1 MNGDLFTAPAAGR
14 FPAPR
19 AFQATA
25 HEKLREGVRAG
36 HRRQLLVAPTGAG
49 KCLGRDTPV
58 LMADGTVRLVQHVQ
72 AGEQLLGPDGSPRN
86 VLSVTRGREAL
97 YRVIPKKGMSYVCN
111 ASHILSLRKTP
122 GSDAIVL
129 ANGERIAPEADVVN
143 VNVEVFAASNKTARH
158 CLKGWRSDALEFPLE
173 PVDLTLDPYL
183 LGCWLGDGSQR
194 RFAISKPESRMVDE
208 WRAAAARFGYEVV
221 ETRGTGD
228 CPTWTI
234 VSRDPVDGRPYNL
247 YLGALDCYGLRE
259 RKHIPHDYKVAPVPA
274 RLQLLAGMIDSD
286 GHMSHAGYDWIS
298 KSRELAEDFAFVCR
312 SVGLAAYVAPT
323 RKGIASTGFVGDYWR
338 VSVSGDCSAIPCRDK
353 PAPER
358 RQKKRHLVHG
368 IRVEPIGEGDY
379 FGFEIDG
386 DHLFLLGDFTV
397 THNTYLGLRIVHE
410 ALQRGKRAV
419 FICDRTA
426 LINQTSARADDYGL
440 TNHGIV
446 QANHPRRDNTRPFQ
460 IASVQ
465 TLQARDY
472 GVPADVVVI
481 DEAHT
486 QYEFTKQLL
495 ERIHGDARTVAVG
508 LTATPCTKGLGLT
521 YDAMV
526 NAATMAELVEC
537 GVLVPMRVYTCT
549 TPDMR
554 DVARTRTGEWEPE
567 AAGER
572 SAKII
577 GDVVAEWLKLA
588 EGRKTIAFGASIA
601 YCQQLAGRFNEAGV
615 RAEVYT
621 SETPDDVRA
630 VLLKEFEKVDS
641 DIRVLISVDA
651 LAKGF
656 DVQDVGCVIDARPL
670 RKSLSTAIQMWGRGL
685 RSSPATGKTDC
696 ILLDHSG
703 NVVRFRE
710 DFERVY
716 FDGFSSLDESEKLDR
731 TAREDEE
738 GSAAP
743 QCPACSYTPF
753 FKRCMSCG
761 YEKPVQAMV
770 EEAPGVMQ
778 EIRIGKRVAASN
790 KADLW
795 AQLCTYGRAHIRTG
809 KASGWAWYKYQEIAG
824 EKPPRNWKFDTTP
837 DVPVSSALIGK
848 LKAMRIAWHK
858 GRGVD
863 A

>member
-1 MNGDLFTAPAAGR
+1 MSGDLFIAPPSAVR

-25 HEKLREGVRAG
+25 HEKLRAGVRAG

-49 KCLGRDTPV
+49 KCLGRDTPI
-58 LMADGTVRLVQHVQ
+58 LMADGTIRPVQHVQ
-72 AGEQLLGPDGSPRN
+72 AGDQLLGPDGSARN
-86 VLSVTRGREAL
+86 VLSVTRGRERL

-122 GSDAIVL
+122 GSDALVL
-129 ANGERIAPEADVVN
+129 ADGTRVERDADVVN

-158 CLKGWRSDALEFPLE
+158 CLKGWRSDAVEFPGE
-173 PVDLTLDPYL
+173 AADLMLDPYL
-183 LGCWLGDGSQR
+183 LGCWLGDGSQH
-194 RFAISKPESRMVDE
+194 RFAISKPECAMVDE
-208 WRAAAARFGYEVV
+208 WRAAAARFGYDVV
-221 ETRGTGD
+221 ETRGTGG

-234 VSRDPVDGRPYNL
+234 VSRDPIDGRPFNL
-247 YLGALDCYGLRE
+247 YLGALDSYRLRE
-259 RKHIPHDYKVAPVPA
+259 RKHIPHDYKTAPVAA

-286 GHMSHAGYDWIS
+286 GCLGHAGYDWIS
-298 KSRELAEDFAFVCR
+298 VSRELAEDFAFVCR
-312 SVGLAAYVAPT
+312 SVGLAAYVTPA

-338 VSVSGDCSAIPCRDK
+338 VSVSGDCSIIPCRDK
-353 PAPER
+353 PSPPR

-379 FGFEIDG
+379 YGFEIDG

-426 LINQTSARADDYGL
+426 LINQTSARADEYGL
-440 TNHGIV
+440 RNHGIV
-446 QANHPRRDNTRPFQ
+446 QANHPRRDNSQPFQ

-472 GVPADVVVI
+472 GVPADVLVI

-486 QYEFTKQLL
+486 QYDFTKQLL
-495 ERIHGDARTVAVG
+495 ARIADGGSAVAVG
-508 LTATPCTKGLGLT
+508 LTATPCTKGLGLH

-537 GVLVPMRVYTCT
+537 GVLVPMRVFTCT
-549 TPDMR
+549 TPDMTG
-554 DVARTRTGEWEPE
+554 AERTRSGEWEST

-577 GDVVAEWLKLA
+577 GDVVAEWLRLG

-601 YCQQLAGRFNEAGV
+601 YCEQLAGRFSEAGV

-621 SETPDDVRA
+621 SETPDDERA

-641 DIRVLISVDA
+641 DIRLLISVDA

-685 RSSPATGKTDC
+685 RSSKDTGKTDC

-703 NVVRFRE
+703 NIVRFRE

-716 FDGFSSLDESEKLDR
+716 FDGFVSLDESEKLDR
-731 TAREDEE
+731 TAREDESD
-738 GSAAP
+738 GAAP

-761 YEKPVQAMV
+761 YEKPAQVMV
-770 EEAPGVMQ
+770 DEAPGVMQ
-778 EIRIGKRVAASN
+778 EIRIGKRVAANS

-795 AQLCTYGRAHIRTG
+795 AQLCTYARAHIRSG
-809 KASGWAWYKYQEIAG
+809 KAPGWAWYKYQEIAG
-824 EKPPRNWKFDTTP
+824 EKPPRSWKFDTTP

-848 LKAMRIAWHK
+848 IKSLRIAWAN
-858 GRGVD
+858 RR
-863 A
+863 AA